1 MSHEGIRFV
10 NPDAAAMDERPRL
23 TGAAIQPA
31 KIRVDK
37 SGGTGMTIEW
47 RDGHLSSWTFAW
59 LRAACPC
66 ATCNEEREKD
76 GRSVGVAKP
85 KPATLLPM
93 FEAPPRPV
101 EVTPVGK
108 YAIRFKWNDGHEAGL
123 YSWDFLRNVCDPRI
137 VELGNQALKTSKVDL
152 KSS

>member
-10 NPDAAAMDERPRL
+10 RAEDANQSEQSRL
-23 TGAAIQPA
+23 SGEAIQPA
-31 KIRVDK
+31 KVRVDK
-37 SGGTGMTIEW
+37 TGGSGMAIEW
-47 RDGHLSSWTFAW
+47 RDGHTSQWTFIW

-76 GRSVGVAKP
+76 GREIGIARP
-85 KPATLLPM
+85 KPVAALPM
-93 FEAPPRPV
+93 YEAPARPV

-123 YSWDFLRNVCDPRI
+123 YSWNYLRNACDR
-137 VELGNQALKTSKVDL
+137 LGSTV
-152 KSS
+152 

>member
-10 NPDAAAMDERPRL
+10 SAEDANREEPIRL
-23 TGAAIQPA
+23 SGDAIQPA
-31 KIRVDK
+31 KVRVDK
-37 SGGTGMTIEW
+37 TGGSGMSIEW
-47 RDGHLSSWTFAW
+47 RDGHTSQWKFAW

-76 GRSVGVAKP
+76 GREIGVAKP
-85 KPATLLPM
+85 KPTVALPM
-93 FEAPPRPV
+93 YEPPPRPV

-123 YSWDFLRNVCDPRI
+123 YSWDYLRNLCDRAASTAQ
-137 VELGNQALKTSKVDL
+137 GS
-152 KSS
+152 

>member
-1 MSHEGIRFV
+1 MSHEGIRFG
-10 NPDAAAMDERPRL
+10 NPDAAAVDEQPRL

-47 RDGHLSSWTFAW
+47 RDGHLSSWSFAW

-66 ATCNEEREKD
+66 ATCSEEREKD
-76 GRSVGVAKP
+76 GRAVGVAKP
-85 KPATLLPM
+85 KPATVLPM
-93 FEAPPRPV
+93 YEAPPRPV

-123 YSWDFLRNVCDPRI
+123 YSWDFLRNVCDSRSAAI
-137 VELGNQALKTSKVDL
+137 KD
-152 KSS
+152 

>member
-10 NPDAAAMDERPRL
+10 KAETSNREEPARLSGDAIL
-23 TGAAIQPA
+23 PA
-31 KIRVDK
+31 KVRVDK
-37 SGGTGMTIEW
+37 TGGTGMSIEW
-47 RDGHLSSWTFAW
+47 RDGHASKWSFAW

-76 GRSVGVAKP
+76 GREIGIAKP
-85 KPATLLPM
+85 KPLVALPM
-93 FEAPPRPV
+93 YEAPARPV

-123 YSWDFLRNVCDPRI
+123 YSWDYLRNACDK
-137 VELGNQALKTSKVDL
+137 AASAA
-152 KSS
+152 

>member
-10 NPDAAAMDERPRL
+10 NPAGPALDEQSRL

-47 RDGHLSSWTFAW
+47 RDGHLSSWSFAW

-76 GRSVGVAKP
+76 GRAVGVAKP

-93 FEAPPRPV
+93 YEAPPRPV

-123 YSWDFLRNVCDPRI
+123 YSWDFLRNVCDPPR
-137 VELGNQALKTSKVDL
+137 LP
-152 KSS
+152 SSD